1 MRFSVKGLAVAGGIG
16 WGGSVLLVGLLNLVW
31 PSYGV
36 AFLDLASS
44 IYPGYESMSGF
55 GGVIVGTLYAL
66 VDGAIAGAIFAW
78 LYNMAAVPGTSVGN
92 SPEVAS
98 TAVGK
103 PPERQATDV
112 E

>member
-1 MRFSVKGLAVAGGIG
+1 MKFSVKGLAVAGGLG

-36 AFLDLASS
+36 AFLELASS

-55 GGVIVGTLYAL
+55 GGVIVGTIYAL
-66 VDGAIAGAIFAW
+66 VDGAVMGVIFAW
-78 LYNMAAVPGTSVGN
+78 LYNVAVVPGTSVGN
-92 SPEVAS
+92 
-98 TAVGK
+98 
-103 PPERQATDV
+103 PPEASSTDV